1 MGTPTTARETG
12 DVFPAARLQEF
23 TQQLLTASGMP
34 ATAAATLAEHLIWA
48 DLRGISWLG
57 VNKIPQYLARLR
69 SGATVADA
77 AAEVL
82 HDRPGFL
89 AIDGHDGFG
98 QVVVPE
104 AMNLV
109 IGKARSAGAAAG
121 VVRNTT
127 SAGALGY
134 FAMMAAR
141 ERMIGMAINN
151 SLPLQTPPDARE
163 LVVGNQ
169 AFAIASPA
177 GRHDPLLLDM
187 ATSAITWARIHEYVQ
202 RGQSLPDGVALSD
215 RGEPT
220 IDPATALR
228 GILLPRGGHLG
239 FGLALMWEILTGVLA
254 GGDRFSVDVTGPGET
269 SRPQGVSAF
278 LLAIDPTVVIPYDVY
293 LSRVDRLIDTVHAA
307 RPTACGGR
315 VRVPGEHSAQIG
327 ARQEVTGIPLPGDLL
342 RTLSGL
348 GAELGVPL

>member
-1 MGTPTTARETG
+1 MSAAGEAG
-12 DVFPAARLQEF
+12 GVFPAARLQEF
-23 TQQLLTASGMP
+23 AQQLLIASGMP
-34 ATAAATLAEHLIWA
+34 VAAAATLAEHLIWA

-69 SGATVADA
+69 SGATAAGA

-89 AIDGHDGFG
+89 VIDGHDGFG

-109 IGKARSAGAAAG
+109 VGKARSAGVAAG

-141 ERMIGMAINN
+141 ERMIGLAINN
-151 SLPLQTPPDARE
+151 SLPLQTAPDAKGR
-163 LVVGNQ
+163 VVGNQ

-187 ATSAITWARIHEYVQ
+187 ATSAITWARIHEYAR
-202 RGQSLPDGVALSD
+202 RGQPLPEGVALSD

-220 IDPATALR
+220 ADPATALR
-228 GILLPRGGHLG
+228 GILMPRGGYLG
-239 FGLALMWEILTGVLA
+239 FGLALMWEVLTGVLA
-254 GGDRFSVDVTGPGET
+254 GGDRFSADVTGPGET

-278 LLAIDPTVVIPYDVY
+278 VLAIDPAVVMPYESY
-293 LSRVDRLIDTVHAA
+293 LLRVDRLIDTVHAA
-307 RPTACGGR
+307 QPAAAGSR
-315 VRVPGEHSAQIG
+315 VRVPGERSAQIG
-327 ARQEVTGIPLPGDLL
+327 AQQEVAGIPVPGDLL
-342 RTLSGL
+342 QTLREL
-348 GAELGVPL
+348 GAELGILL

>member
-1 MGTPTTARETG
+1 MGTTTAASEAG
-12 DVFPAARLQEF
+12 AAFPAARLQDF
-23 TQQLLTASGMP
+23 AQRLLTASGMP
-34 ATAAATLAEHLIWA
+34 AAAAGTLAEHLIWA

-89 AIDGHDGFG
+89 VIDGHHGFG

-109 IGKARSAGAAAG
+109 IGKAGSAGAAAG

-141 ERMIGMAINN
+141 ERMIGLAINN
-151 SLPLQTPPDARE
+151 SPPLQTAPDGRE
-163 LVVGNQ
+163 RVVGNQ

-177 GRHDPLLLDM
+177 GRHNPLLLDI
-187 ATSAITWARIHEYVQ
+187 ATSAITWARIHEYAQ
-202 RGQSLPDGVALSD
+202 RGQPLPEGVALSD

-220 IDPATALR
+220 ADPATALR

-254 GGDRFSVDVTGPGET
+254 GGDRFSVDVSGPDETG
-269 SRPQGVSAF
+269 RPQGVSVF
-278 LLAIDPTVVIPYDVY
+278 LLAIDPSAVMSNDSY
-293 LSRVDRLIDTVHAA
+293 LTRVDRLIDTVRAA
-307 RPTACGGR
+307 RPAARGGR
-315 VRVPGEHSAQIG
+315 VRVPGERSAQIG
-327 ARQEVTGIPLPGDLL
+327 ARQEVTGIPIPGDLL
-342 RTLSGL
+342 RTLRRL
-348 GAELGVPL
+348 GAEFGVSL